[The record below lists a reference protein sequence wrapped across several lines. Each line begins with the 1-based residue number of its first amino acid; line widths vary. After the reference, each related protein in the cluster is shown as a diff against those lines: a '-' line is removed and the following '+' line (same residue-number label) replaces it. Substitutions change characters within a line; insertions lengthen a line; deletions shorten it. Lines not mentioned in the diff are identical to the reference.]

1 MLLHFFFILYN
12 KSVMNLT
19 YQKKKK
25 KSVLNFISPFSL
37 QVQFLAKI
45 EIGRGDSL
53 TLNVLQLASGTF
65 ESLQTNIHLF
75 ICSACCWSYF
85 LSSQTYILLPHIA
98 KGLVAELAPPHVQ
111 SAWGFRGERV
121 GVTGLAACCNYLSKK
136 KKYCFLI

>member
-1 MLLHFFFILYN
+1 MLLHFYIFKKYILVGKTEFFMLLHFFFILVYN

-19 YQKKKK
+19 YQKKK

-65 ESLQTNIHLF
+65 ESL
-75 ICSACCWSYF
+75 
-85 LSSQTYILLPHIA
+85 
-98 KGLVAELAPPHVQ
+98 
-111 SAWGFRGERV
+111 
-121 GVTGLAACCNYLSKK
+121 
-136 KKYCFLI
+136 

>member
-1 MLLHFFFILYN
+1 MLLHFFFILVYN

-65 ESLQTNIHLF
+65 ESL
-75 ICSACCWSYF
+75 
-85 LSSQTYILLPHIA
+85 
-98 KGLVAELAPPHVQ
+98 
-111 SAWGFRGERV
+111 
-121 GVTGLAACCNYLSKK
+121 
-136 KKYCFLI
+136 